1 MSEDR
6 NNGIGDPAVSD
17 AYRDMA
23 TERAPASLNEA
34 VLHDA
39 AAHASKGYARSMLW
53 MRPLAYAATV
63 MLSLAIVIQVVLPP
77 NADVQVPA
85 ERSSPAAGAAEPVPN
100 AQPVSADDSTR
111 EQNPDDDP
119 LKWLR
124 DQETREESK
133 IEGFVV
139 APAGDVP
146 AVASDAAPSVAAE
159 IVQEFPDVGPGIDD
173 NALAESGDAAV
184 TAHRLRQ
191 PETESFEGAALSSE
205 SAIQQAGDMAAM
217 RAVQPDDY
225 NAAFGLSASVAGS
238 VCEPED
244 LESPEAWADCI
255 ERLEDDGRADE
266 AHAERLLLTEA
277 FPEFEWPAE

>member
-63 MLSLAIVIQVVLPP
+63 MLSLAIVVQVVLPP
-77 NADVQVPA
+77 DRNVQVPA
-85 ERSSPAAGAAEPVPN
+85 ERSSPAAAAIAEPS
-100 AQPVSADDSTR
+100 SADDGTR
-111 EQNPDDDP
+111 EQSPDDDP
-119 LKWLR
+119 LKRLR

-133 IEGFVV
+133 IEEFVV
-139 APAGDVP
+139 PPAGDVP

-159 IVQEFPDVGPGIDD
+159 TVRAFSDVGPGFDD
-173 NALAESGDAAV
+173 NSLAESDEVAV
-184 TAHRLRQ
+184 TAYRLRQ

-205 SAIQQAGDMAAM
+205 NAVQEASGMAAM
-217 RAVQPDDY
+217 RAVQPGDY
-225 NAAFGLSASVAGS
+225 DAAFGLSASVAAS

-244 LESPEAWADCI
+244 VESPEAWADCI
-255 ERLEDDGRADE
+255 EHLEDNGRADE
-266 AHAERLLLTEA
+266 ALAERLLLTEA